1 MAAIDC
7 GTNSIRLLIADR
19 DAKGRLED
27 IERRM
32 RVVRLGQDVD
42 KTGKFAPEAL
52 ERTFAAAEEYAALIA
67 GHPEPTADGGTTHLT
82 PADIRFVA
90 TSATRDAR
98 NRELFLEGIRERLG
112 VEVEVISGDEEA
124 ALSFAGAASVLPPR
138 GSELTL
144 VVDLGGGSTEFVVGD
159 DDGVQAARSVDIG
172 CVRLT
177 ERHLRSDPPTAE
189 EIAAA
194 EVDVNAA
201 IDLVLETV
209 PLGRASA
216 VVGVAGSIT
225 TITAFALGLEQY
237 DSSLIHGSRHS
248 LDAFRD
254 ACDRLLAMSHN
265 ERAALGFMHP
275 GRVDVIGAGALVWR
289 TILSRL
295 EELSGGS
302 LTEAVTSEHD
312 ILDGI
317 ALSID

>member
-19 DAKGRLED
+19 DAKGHLED
-27 IERRM
+27 VVRQM

-42 KTGKFAPEAL
+42 KTGAFAPEAL
-52 ERTFAAAEEYAALIA
+52 DRTFAAAEEYARLIQEN
-67 GHPEPTADGGTTHLT
+67 PSPSADGGLSALG
-82 PADIRFVA
+82 PADIRFVG
-90 TSATRDAR
+90 TSASRDAR
-98 NRELFLEGIRERLG
+98 NREVFVDGIRERLG
-112 VEVEVISGDEEA
+112 VAVEVISGDEEA

-138 GSELTL
+138 GKDLTL
-144 VVDLGGGSTEFVVGD
+144 VVDLGGGSTEFVLGD

-177 ERHLRSDPPTAE
+177 ERHLRSDPPTAT
-189 EIAAA
+189 EISAA
-194 EVDVNAA
+194 EADINAA
-201 IDLVLETV
+201 IDLALETV

-225 TITAFALGLEQY
+225 TITAHALGLERY
-237 DSSLIHGSRHS
+237 DSDRIHGSR
-248 LDAFRD
+248 LGLGELRA
-254 ACDRLLAMSHN
+254 ACDSLLAMSRQ
-265 ERAALGFMHP
+265 ERAGLGFMHP

-289 TILSRL
+289 TVLSRL

-302 LTEAVTSEHD
+302 LREAVTSEHD

-317 ALSID
+317 ALSIE